1 MVAQKEEGP
10 KGGREEKE
18 VVAMALSHFRGRGF
32 YDMQSEMNRMFDE
45 MFVGLA
51 RVGGRQQGAQP
62 MQWAPALDVLHE
74 DGDVVVR
81 AELPGVKQEDVD
93 VTLHRG
99 VLTISGQRKAEENR
113 EGSGFYVRERRYGSF
128 RRSMTLPESVDEDA
142 INARFQDGVL
152 EVRITGA
159 AAVQEHKRIQIAGVA
174 GNSENGNSE
183 N

>member
-1 MVAQKEEGP
+1 MAQREEGP
-10 KGGREEKE
+10 EGGREEKE
-18 VVAMALSHFRGRGF
+18 VVAMALSPFRGRGF

-45 MFVGLA
+45 MFGGLA

-99 VLTISGQRKAEENR
+99 VLTISGERKEEKKD
-113 EGSGFYVRERRYGSF
+113 EGGAGARRVERLYGTFF
-128 RRSMTLPESVDEDA
+128 RRFTLPDTADA
-142 INARFQDGVL
+142 ERVEARVNNGVL
-152 EVRITGA
+152 ELSIPKKA
-159 AAVQEHKRIQIAGVA
+159 QVQPKKIKVG
-174 GNSENGNSE
+174 G
-183 N
+183 